1 MVVTEDVTIN
11 GGDLNSNASTF
22 NYTTTS
28 TTVNFATGATTMNVA
43 ASNAPLGAGTQGGN
57 SLAIIASDI
66 TRIVGDVEMNGKFD
80 SGTSGSRTATFTTT
94 ADVTNFLT
102 IPSTVNFSSATMNAF
117 TGATNINIGNTLAQ
131 QLSIIILQ
139 LLVI

>member
-1 MVVTEDVTIN
+1 MHQHLII
-11 GGDLNSNASTF
+11 LI
-22 NYTTTS
+22 TS

-57 SLAIIASDI
+57 SVAIIASDK

-102 IPSTVNFSSATMNAF
+102 IPGTVNFQFCN
-117 TGATNINIGNTLAQ
+117 NECVHWCYCYQ
-131 QLSIIILQ
+131 HW
-139 LLVI
+139 